1 MAGARLTYSVVGF
14 LFFASTDTIFRV
26 WDKITL
32 WCNQKHCN
40 IGRDKLQGELAVPGA
55 FCILKELLHYLMPK
69 WANLCCSSGAEISYS
84 SYKCRKCQKPV
95 TFLTVPWFYKVC
107 QGLVRMMG
115 SLMVPAFTAGPEQ
128 QLVLRR
134 TCNHCSS
141 VMIHPAL
148 QRCCQ
153 KSSLYSTFCEL
164 TETTSIHH
172 WCWIHRLHPNY
183 RWASSSLHS
192 AAPFSMCLQRLG
204 FAVQRKEMQFFLRV
218 PLLA

>member
-1 MAGARLTYSVVGF
+1 
-14 LFFASTDTIFRV
+14 
-26 WDKITL
+26 
-32 WCNQKHCN
+32 
-40 IGRDKLQGELAVPGA
+40 
-55 FCILKELLHYLMPK
+55 MPK
-69 WANLCCSSGAEISYS
+69 WANLCCSLGAEISYS
-84 SYKCRKCQKPV
+84 SYKCHKGKPV
-95 TFLTVPWFYKVC
+95 TFLTVPLFYKVC

-115 SLMVPAFTAGPEQ
+115 SLMLPAFTAGPEQ

-134 TCNHCSS
+134 TCNHWSS
-141 VMIHPAL
+141 VMIHPAP

-172 WCWIHRLHPNY
+172 WWWIHLLHPNY

-192 AAPFSMCLQRLG
+192 ASPFSMCLQRLG
-204 FAVQRKEMQFFLRV
+204 FAVQRKEIQFFLRV